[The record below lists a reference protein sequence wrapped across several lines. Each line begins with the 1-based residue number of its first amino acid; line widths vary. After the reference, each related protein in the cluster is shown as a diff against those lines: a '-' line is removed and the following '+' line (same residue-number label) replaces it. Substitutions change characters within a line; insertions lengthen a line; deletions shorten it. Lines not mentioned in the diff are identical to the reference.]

1 MTFRAS
7 GSTTNMNTTCC
18 STASVQRHRL
28 TVESTRQLPVLG
40 THLSMMQHP
49 NAGYVGEALSDGI
62 ACMPNVRMD
71 RRTRLGRGRF
81 DLALQ
86 CCQIH
91 RMNSDDVGTLAKV
104 EVLADVEDVVHALME
119 SHEAKRIL
127 WFPSELL
134 AAPPDTDPDRHVHDL
149 RERAS
154 GISLPARVALALNL
168 LTEEGLPHFHRLLA
182 VYLGSDSFWSK
193 WTNLW
198 TAEEDRH
205 GAVLHDYSRDSRI
218 LDNPVLERMQFEYLK
233 AGFEPAWDKDPYRVF
248 VYTTLQ
254 ERATQVSH
262 ANTGKLA
269 GEYEPT
275 IGFVLQ
281 NVAKEEARHYTF
293 YRNVFKEVLVRDPNG
308 ALTSAAEIMPSIDM
322 PGVSMPH
329 FREMADVVRR
339 AGIYGPRDYLKIVE
353 EQIRFWEIDALEG
366 LDESGKRAQEKILGI
381 PARLERVANVLE
393 TRSRNKTFSFDVA
406 FAREFEMP

>member
-1 MTFRAS
+1 MT
-7 GSTTNMNTTCC
+7 
-18 STASVQRHRL
+18 H
-28 TVESTRQLPVLG
+28 VES
-40 THLSMMQHP
+40 
-49 NAGYVGEALSDGI
+49 E
-62 ACMPNVRMD
+62 
-71 RRTRLGRGRF
+71 
-81 DLALQ
+81 
-86 CCQIH
+86 
-91 RMNSDDVGTLAKV
+91 TLARI
-104 EVLADVEDVVHALME
+104 EVLADLEDLVHELME

-134 AAPPDTDPDRHVHDL
+134 TPAPDTDPDEHIRGL
-149 RERAS
+149 RARAE

-182 VYLGSDSFWSK
+182 AYLGSGSFWSR

-205 GAVLHDYSRDSRI
+205 GAVLHDYARDSRV

-233 AGFEPAWDKDPYRVF
+233 SGFEPAWDKDPYRVF

-275 IGFVLQ
+275 IGIVLS

-293 YRNVFKEVLVRDPNG
+293 YRTVFKEVLARDPDR
-308 ALTSAAEIMPSIDM
+308 ALLSAAEVMPAIDM
-322 PGVSMPH
+322 PGINMPH
-329 FREMADVVRR
+329 FREMADVIRR
-339 AGIYGPRDYLKIVE
+339 AGIYGPWEYKKIVE
-353 EQIRFWEIDALEG
+353 EQIKYWAIDTAEAFT
-366 LDESGKRAQEKILGI
+366 DAGKLAQERILAI
-381 PARLERVANVLE
+381 PDRLERVAGMME
-393 TRSRNKTFSFDVA
+393 ARSRAKTFAFAVA
-406 FAREFEMP
+406 FAREFEMA